1 MTRVLALLSKLSA
14 YGLSILSRLV
24 FTFIFLGERD
34 LFFRCEFSASVIRQV
49 LVANSRFLH
58 KMSAAFRIFFL
69 TAKA

>member
-34 LFFRCEFSASVIRQV
+34 LFFRCEFSTSAIWQV
-49 LVANSRFLH
+49 PVVNLLIPAENSQQP
-58 KMSAAFRIFFL
+58 SAFSS
-69 TAKA
+69 